1 VDEVREDRDGHRDQ
15 AEISVKNGCDTL
27 AAMAGSRVKS
37 LILQGPAGL
46 IVQKPYNT
54 RRN

>member
-1 VDEVREDRDGHRDQ
+1 VDQLHQDRDGHRDQ
-15 AEISVKNGCDTL
+15 AEISIKDGGDTL
-27 AAMAGSRVKS
+27 AAMARSRAKC
-37 LILQGPAGL
+37 LILQAPAGL